1 MSVSDRDRRA
11 LMFLGIAF
19 VLFLLL
25 QTDWILPAPDAT
37 ASTSGSIEAEQ
48 NKLLL
53 AQTQLRQEPLLSA
66 EYRSL
71 RSIEESLEERLL
83 ESETAALAQA
93 EMRERVGELLEGAG
107 ISMRASRFTNV
118 EAEGEDF
125 AQVPLIV
132 DFTCDITRFVNLL
145 ADIANA
151 QDYCRRVKSKCHRPI
166 PRPRPY
172 GWNSPSVDTCRLP
185 ARRNSSRNR
194 GTGVSRWSR
203 TRSFSR

>member
-1 MSVSDRDRRA
+1 MPVSDRDRRA
-11 LMFLGIAF
+11 LLLLGVGF

-25 QTDWILPAPDAT
+25 QTDWILPAPG
-37 ASTSGSIEAEQ
+37 ASASDLGSVEAEQ

-53 AQTQLRQEPLLSA
+53 AQTQVRQEPLLSA

-71 RSIEESLEERLL
+71 KSLEESLEDRLL

-107 ISMRASRFTNV
+107 ISMRASRFANV

-132 DFTCDITRFVNLL
+132 DFTCDVTRFVNLL

-151 QDYCRRVKSKCHRPI
+151 QEILSTREIKVSSANPKTKAVRVELTISGYLPITSTPELIKKSR
-166 PRPRPY
+166 
-172 GWNSPSVDTCRLP
+172 D
-185 ARRNSSRNR
+185 
-194 GTGVSRWSR
+194 
-203 TRSFSR
+203 RS

>member
-1 MSVSDRDRRA
+1 MPVSDRDRRA
-11 LMFLGIAF
+11 LLFLGIAF

-25 QTDWILPAPDAT
+25 QTDWILPAPG
-37 ASTSGSIEAEQ
+37 ASASDLGSVEAEQ

-53 AQTQLRQEPLLSA
+53 AQTQVRQEPLLSA

-71 RSIEESLEERLL
+71 KSLEESLEDRLL

-132 DFTCDITRFVNLL
+132 DFTCDVTRFVNLL

-151 QDYCRRVKSKCHRPI
+151 QEILSTREIKVSSANPKTKAVRVELTISGYLPITSTPELIKKSR
-166 PRPRPY
+166 
-172 GWNSPSVDTCRLP
+172 D
-185 ARRNSSRNR
+185 
-194 GTGVSRWSR
+194 
-203 TRSFSR
+203 RS

>member
-1 MSVSDRDRRA
+1 MPVSDRDRRA

-25 QTDWILPAPDAT
+25 QTDWLLPSPDAT
-37 ASTSGSIEAEQ
+37 ASTSGSIEAER
-48 NKLLL
+48 NNLLL
-53 AQTQLRQEPLLSA
+53 AQAQVRQEPLLSA

-71 RSIEESLEERLL
+71 KSLEESLEDRLL

-93 EMRERVGELLEGAG
+93 EMRERLGELLEGAG
-107 ISMRASRFTNV
+107 ISMRASRFTSV
-118 EAEGEDF
+118 KAEGEDF

-151 QDYCRRVKSKCHRPI
+151 QELLSTREIKVSSANPKTKAVRVELTVSGYLPI
-166 PRPRPY
+166 
-172 GWNSPSVDTCRLP
+172 
-185 ARRNSSRNR
+185 ARTPELVKKPQNR
-194 GTGVSRWSR
+194 S
-203 TRSFSR
+203 

>member
-1 MSVSDRDRRA
+1 MPVSDRDRRA
-11 LMFLGIAF
+11 LLFLGIAF

-25 QTDWILPAPDAT
+25 QTDWILPPPGAA
-37 ASTSGSIEAEQ
+37 ASALGSVEAEQ

-53 AQTQLRQEPLLSA
+53 AQTQVRQEPLLSA

-71 RSIEESLEERLL
+71 KSLEESLEDRLL

-93 EMRERVGELLEGAG
+93 EMRERVGELLEDAG

-132 DFTCDITRFVNLL
+132 DFTCDVTRFVNLL

-151 QDYCRRVKSKCHRPI
+151 QEILSTREIKVSLANPKTKAVRVELTISGYLPITSTPELIKKSR
-166 PRPRPY
+166 
-172 GWNSPSVDTCRLP
+172 D
-185 ARRNSSRNR
+185 
-194 GTGVSRWSR
+194 
-203 TRSFSR
+203 RS

>member
-1 MSVSDRDRRA
+1 MPVSDRDLRA
-11 LMFLGIAF
+11 LLFLGIAF

-25 QTDWILPAPDAT
+25 QTDWILPPPGAAV
-37 ASTSGSIEAEQ
+37 SSLGSVEAEQ

-53 AQTQLRQEPLLSA
+53 AQTQVRQEPLLSA

-71 RSIEESLEERLL
+71 KSLEESLEDRLL

-93 EMRERVGELLEGAG
+93 EMRERVGELLEDAG

-132 DFTCDITRFVNLL
+132 DFTCDVTRFVNLL

-151 QDYCRRVKSKCHRPI
+151 QEILSTREIKVSLANPKTKAVRVELTISGYLPITSTPELIKKSR
-166 PRPRPY
+166 
-172 GWNSPSVDTCRLP
+172 D
-185 ARRNSSRNR
+185 
-194 GTGVSRWSR
+194 
-203 TRSFSR
+203 RS

>member
-1 MSVSDRDRRA
+1 MPVSGRDRRA
-11 LMFLGIAF
+11 LLFLGIAF

-25 QTDWILPAPDAT
+25 QTDWILPPPGAA
-37 ASTSGSIEAEQ
+37 ASALGSVEAEQ

-53 AQTQLRQEPLLSA
+53 AQTQVRQEPLLSA

-71 RSIEESLEERLL
+71 KSLEESLEDRLL

-93 EMRERVGELLEGAG
+93 EMRERVGELLEDAG

-132 DFTCDITRFVNLL
+132 DFTCDVTRFVNLL

-151 QDYCRRVKSKCHRPI
+151 QEILSTREIKVSLANPKTKAVRVELTISGYLPITSTPELIKKSR
-166 PRPRPY
+166 
-172 GWNSPSVDTCRLP
+172 D
-185 ARRNSSRNR
+185 
-194 GTGVSRWSR
+194 
-203 TRSFSR
+203 RS

>member
-1 MSVSDRDRRA
+1 MPVADRDRRA

-25 QTDWILPAPDAT
+25 QTDWILPPQGAT
-37 ASTSGSIEAEQ
+37 ASTTGSIEAEQ

-53 AQTQLRQEPLLSA
+53 AQAQVRQEPLLSA
-66 EYRSL
+66 GYRSL
-71 RSIEESLEERLL
+71 SSLEESLEDRLL

-107 ISMRASRFTNV
+107 ISMRASRFTTV
-118 EAEGEDF
+118 KAEGEDF

-132 DFTCDITRFVNLL
+132 DFTCDVTRFVNLL

-151 QDYCRRVKSKCHRPI
+151 RELLSTREIKVLSANPKTKAVRVQLTVSGYLPI
-166 PRPRPY
+166 
-172 GWNSPSVDTCRLP
+172 
-185 ARRNSSRNR
+185 ARTPELIKKPRNR
-194 GTGVSRWSR
+194 S
-203 TRSFSR
+203 

>member
-1 MSVSDRDRRA
+1 MPVSARDRRA
-11 LMFLGIAF
+11 LLFLGIAF

-25 QTDWILPAPDAT
+25 QTDWILPPPGAV
-37 ASTSGSIEAEQ
+37 ASALGSVEAEQ

-53 AQTQLRQEPLLSA
+53 AQTQVRQEPLLSA

-71 RSIEESLEERLL
+71 KSLEESLEDRLL

-93 EMRERVGELLEGAG
+93 EMRERVGELLEDAG

-132 DFTCDITRFVNLL
+132 DFTCDVTRFVNLL

-151 QDYCRRVKSKCHRPI
+151 QEILSTREIKVSLANPKTKAVRVELTISGYLPITSTPELIKKSR
-166 PRPRPY
+166 
-172 GWNSPSVDTCRLP
+172 D
-185 ARRNSSRNR
+185 
-194 GTGVSRWSR
+194 
-203 TRSFSR
+203 RS

>member
-1 MSVSDRDRRA
+1 MPVSGRNRRA
-11 LMFLGIAF
+11 LLFLGIAF

-25 QTDWILPAPDAT
+25 QTDWILPPPGAA
-37 ASTSGSIEAEQ
+37 ASALGSVEAEQ

-53 AQTQLRQEPLLSA
+53 AQTQVRQEPLLSA

-71 RSIEESLEERLL
+71 KSLEESLEDRLL

-93 EMRERVGELLEGAG
+93 EMRERVGELLEDAG

-132 DFTCDITRFVNLL
+132 DFTCDVTRFVNLL

-151 QDYCRRVKSKCHRPI
+151 QEILSTREIKVSLANPKTKAVRVELTISGYLPITSTPELIKKSR
-166 PRPRPY
+166 
-172 GWNSPSVDTCRLP
+172 D
-185 ARRNSSRNR
+185 
-194 GTGVSRWSR
+194 
-203 TRSFSR
+203 RS

>member
-1 MSVSDRDRRA
+1 MPVSDRDRRA
-11 LMFLGIAF
+11 LLFLGVGF

-25 QTDWILPAPDAT
+25 QTDWILPAPG
-37 ASTSGSIEAEQ
+37 ASASDLGSVEAEQ

-53 AQTQLRQEPLLSA
+53 AQTQVRQEPLLSA

-71 RSIEESLEERLL
+71 KSLEESLEDRLL

-132 DFTCDITRFVNLL
+132 DFTCDVTRFVNLL

-151 QDYCRRVKSKCHRPI
+151 RKLLSTREVKVSSASPKTKAVRMQLTVSGYLPI
-166 PRPRPY
+166 TSTPE
-172 GWNSPSVDTCRLP
+172 LIKK
-185 ARRNSSRNR
+185 SRD
-194 GTGVSRWSR
+194 
-203 TRSFSR
+203 RS

>member
-1 MSVSDRDRRA
+1 MPVSDRDRRA
-11 LMFLGIAF
+11 LLFLGIAF

-25 QTDWILPAPDAT
+25 QTDWILPPPGAAV
-37 ASTSGSIEAEQ
+37 SSLGSVEAEQ

-53 AQTQLRQEPLLSA
+53 AQTQVRQEPLLSA
-66 EYRSL
+66 EYRSSKSL
-71 RSIEESLEERLL
+71 EESLEDRLL

-107 ISMRASRFTNV
+107 ISMRASRFANV

-132 DFTCDITRFVNLL
+132 DFTCDVTRFVNLL

-151 QDYCRRVKSKCHRPI
+151 QEILSTREIKVSLANPKTKAVRVELTISGYLPITSTPELIKKSR
-166 PRPRPY
+166 
-172 GWNSPSVDTCRLP
+172 D
-185 ARRNSSRNR
+185 
-194 GTGVSRWSR
+194 
-203 TRSFSR
+203 RS

>member
-1 MSVSDRDRRA
+1 MPVSDRDRRA

-25 QTDWILPAPDAT
+25 QTDWILPAPNAT
-37 ASTSGSIEAEQ
+37 ASMPGSIEAEQ

-53 AQTQLRQEPLLSA
+53 AQTQVRQEPLLSA

-71 RSIEESLEERLL
+71 RSLEESLEDRLL

-93 EMRERVGELLEGAG
+93 EMRERVGQLLEGAG
-107 ISMRASRFTNV
+107 ISMRASRFTSV
-118 EAEGEDF
+118 KAEGEDF

-151 QDYCRRVKSKCHRPI
+151 QELLSTREIKVSSANPKTKAVRVELTVSGYLPI
-166 PRPRPY
+166 
-172 GWNSPSVDTCRLP
+172 
-185 ARRNSSRNR
+185 ARTPELIEKSRNR
-194 GTGVSRWSR
+194 S
-203 TRSFSR
+203 

>member
-1 MSVSDRDRRA
+1 MPVSDRDRRA
-11 LMFLGIAF
+11 LLFLGIAF

-25 QTDWILPAPDAT
+25 QTDWILPPPGAAV
-37 ASTSGSIEAEQ
+37 SSLGSVEAEQ

-53 AQTQLRQEPLLSA
+53 AQTQVRQEPLLSA

-71 RSIEESLEERLL
+71 KSLEESLEDRLL

-93 EMRERVGELLEGAG
+93 EMRERVGELLEDAG

-132 DFTCDITRFVNLL
+132 DFTCDVTRFVNLL

-151 QDYCRRVKSKCHRPI
+151 QEILSTREIKVSLANPKTKAVRVELTISGYLPITSTPELIKKSR
-166 PRPRPY
+166 
-172 GWNSPSVDTCRLP
+172 D
-185 ARRNSSRNR
+185 
-194 GTGVSRWSR
+194 
-203 TRSFSR
+203 RS

>member
-1 MSVSDRDRRA
+1 MPVSDRDRRA
-11 LMFLGIAF
+11 LLFLGIAF

-25 QTDWILPAPDAT
+25 QTDWILPPPGAA
-37 ASTSGSIEAEQ
+37 ASALGSVEAEQ

-53 AQTQLRQEPLLSA
+53 SQTQVRQEPLLSA

-71 RSIEESLEERLL
+71 KSLEESLEDRLL

-93 EMRERVGELLEGAG
+93 EMRERVGELLEDAG

-125 AQVPLIV
+125 AQMPLIV
-132 DFTCDITRFVNLL
+132 DFTCDVTRFVNLL

-151 QDYCRRVKSKCHRPI
+151 EEILSTREIKVSLANPKTKAVRVELTISGYLPITSTPELIKKSR
-166 PRPRPY
+166 
-172 GWNSPSVDTCRLP
+172 D
-185 ARRNSSRNR
+185 
-194 GTGVSRWSR
+194 
-203 TRSFSR
+203 RS

>member
-1 MSVSDRDRRA
+1 MPVSDRDRRA

-25 QTDWILPAPDAT
+25 QTDWILPAPNAT
-37 ASTSGSIEAEQ
+37 ASMPGSIEAEQ

-53 AQTQLRQEPLLSA
+53 AQTQVRQEPLLSA

-71 RSIEESLEERLL
+71 RSLEESLEDRLL

-93 EMRERVGELLEGAG
+93 EMRERVGQLLEGAG
-107 ISMRASRFTNV
+107 ISMRASRFTSV
-118 EAEGEDF
+118 KAEGEDF

-132 DFTCDITRFVNLL
+132 DFTCDVTRFVNLL

-151 QDYCRRVKSKCHRPI
+151 QELLSTREIKVSSVNPKTKAVRVELTVSGYLPI
-166 PRPRPY
+166 
-172 GWNSPSVDTCRLP
+172 
-185 ARRNSSRNR
+185 ARTPELIEKSRNR
-194 GTGVSRWSR
+194 S
-203 TRSFSR
+203 

>member
-1 MSVSDRDRRA
+1 MPVSARDRRA
-11 LMFLGIAF
+11 LLFLGIAF

-25 QTDWILPAPDAT
+25 QTDWILPPPGAA
-37 ASTSGSIEAEQ
+37 ASALGSVEAEQ

-53 AQTQLRQEPLLSA
+53 AQTQVRQEPLLSA

-71 RSIEESLEERLL
+71 KSLEESLEDRLL

-93 EMRERVGELLEGAG
+93 EMRERVGELLEDAG

-132 DFTCDITRFVNLL
+132 DFTCDVTRFVNLL
-145 ADIANA
+145 ADIAIA
-151 QDYCRRVKSKCHRPI
+151 QEILSTREIKVSLANPKTKAVRVELTISGYLPITSTPELIKKSR
-166 PRPRPY
+166 
-172 GWNSPSVDTCRLP
+172 D
-185 ARRNSSRNR
+185 
-194 GTGVSRWSR
+194 
-203 TRSFSR
+203 RS

>member
-1 MSVSDRDRRA
+1 MPVSGRDRRA
-11 LMFLGIAF
+11 LLFLGIAF

-37 ASTSGSIEAEQ
+37 ASTSGSIEAER

-53 AQTQLRQEPLLSA
+53 AQTQVRQEPLLSA

-71 RSIEESLEERLL
+71 KSLEESLEERLL

-151 QDYCRRVKSKCHRPI
+151 QELLSTREIKVSSANPKTKAVRVELTVSGYLPI
-166 PRPRPY
+166 TRTPELIKKP
-172 GWNSPSVDTCRLP
+172 
-185 ARRNSSRNR
+185 RNR
-194 GTGVSRWSR
+194 S
-203 TRSFSR
+203 

>member
-1 MSVSDRDRRA
+1 MPVSDRDRRA
-11 LMFLGIAF
+11 LLFLGVGF

-25 QTDWILPAPDAT
+25 QTDWILPAPG
-37 ASTSGSIEAEQ
+37 ASASDLGSVEAEQ

-53 AQTQLRQEPLLSA
+53 AQTQVRQEPLLSA

-71 RSIEESLEERLL
+71 KSLEESLEDRLL

-118 EAEGEDF
+118 KAEGEDF

-132 DFTCDITRFVNLL
+132 DFTCDVTRFVNLL

-151 QDYCRRVKSKCHRPI
+151 RKLLSTREVKVSSASPKTKAVRMQLTVSGYLPI
-166 PRPRPY
+166 GRTPE
-172 GWNSPSVDTCRLP
+172 LIKK
-185 ARRNSSRNR
+185 SRD
-194 GTGVSRWSR
+194 
-203 TRSFSR
+203 RS

>member
-1 MSVSDRDRRA
+1 MPVSARDRRA
-11 LMFLGIAF
+11 LLFLGIAF

-25 QTDWILPAPDAT
+25 QTDWILPPPGAA
-37 ASTSGSIEAEQ
+37 ASALGSVEAEQ

-53 AQTQLRQEPLLSA
+53 SQTQVRQEPLLSA

-71 RSIEESLEERLL
+71 KSLEESLEDRLL

-107 ISMRASRFTNV
+107 ISMRASRFANV
-118 EAEGEDF
+118 EADGEDF

-132 DFTCDITRFVNLL
+132 DFTCDVTRFVNLL

-151 QDYCRRVKSKCHRPI
+151 QEILSTREIKVSSANPKTKAVRVELTISGYLPITSTPELIKKSR
-166 PRPRPY
+166 
-172 GWNSPSVDTCRLP
+172 D
-185 ARRNSSRNR
+185 
-194 GTGVSRWSR
+194 
-203 TRSFSR
+203 RS

>member
-1 MSVSDRDRRA
+1 MPVSDRDRRA
-11 LMFLGIAF
+11 LLLLGVGF

-25 QTDWILPAPDAT
+25 QTDWILPAPG
-37 ASTSGSIEAEQ
+37 ASASDLGSVEAEQ

-53 AQTQLRQEPLLSA
+53 AQTQVRQEPLLSA

-71 RSIEESLEERLL
+71 KSLEESLEDRLL

-118 EAEGEDF
+118 KAEGEDF

-132 DFTCDITRFVNLL
+132 DFTCDVTRFVNLL

-151 QDYCRRVKSKCHRPI
+151 QEILSTREVKVSSASPKTKAVRVELTISGYLPI
-166 PRPRPY
+166 TSTPELIKKPQ
-172 GWNSPSVDTCRLP
+172 
-185 ARRNSSRNR
+185 NR
-194 GTGVSRWSR
+194 S
-203 TRSFSR
+203 

>member
-1 MSVSDRDRRA
+1 MPVSDRDRRA

-25 QTDWILPAPDAT
+25 QTDWVLPAPNAT
-37 ASTSGSIEAEQ
+37 ASMPGSIEAEQ

-53 AQTQLRQEPLLSA
+53 AQTQVRQEPLLSA

-71 RSIEESLEERLL
+71 RSLEESLEDRLL

-93 EMRERVGELLEGAG
+93 EMRERVGQLLEGAG
-107 ISMRASRFTNV
+107 ISMRASRFTSV
-118 EAEGEDF
+118 KAEGEDF

-151 QDYCRRVKSKCHRPI
+151 QELLSTREIKVSLANPKTKAVRVELTVSGYLPI
-166 PRPRPY
+166 
-172 GWNSPSVDTCRLP
+172 
-185 ARRNSSRNR
+185 ARTPELIEKSRNR
-194 GTGVSRWSR
+194 S
-203 TRSFSR
+203 

>member
-1 MSVSDRDRRA
+1 MPVSDRDRRA
-11 LMFLGIAF
+11 LLFLGIAF

-25 QTDWILPAPDAT
+25 QTDWILPAPG
-37 ASTSGSIEAEQ
+37 ASASDLGSVESEQ

-53 AQTQLRQEPLLSA
+53 AQTQVRQEPLLSA

-71 RSIEESLEERLL
+71 KSLEESLEDRLL

-107 ISMRASRFTNV
+107 ISMRASRFANV

-132 DFTCDITRFVNLL
+132 DFTCDVTRFVNLL

-151 QDYCRRVKSKCHRPI
+151 QEILSTREIKVSSANPKTKAVRVELTISGYLPITSTPELIKKSR
-166 PRPRPY
+166 
-172 GWNSPSVDTCRLP
+172 D
-185 ARRNSSRNR
+185 
-194 GTGVSRWSR
+194 
-203 TRSFSR
+203 RS

>member
-1 MSVSDRDRRA
+1 MPVSDRDRRA
-11 LMFLGIAF
+11 LLFLGIAF

-25 QTDWILPAPDAT
+25 QTDWILPAPG
-37 ASTSGSIEAEQ
+37 ASASDLGSVEAEQ

-53 AQTQLRQEPLLSA
+53 AQTQVRQEPLLSA

-71 RSIEESLEERLL
+71 KSLEESLEDRLL

-132 DFTCDITRFVNLL
+132 DFTCDVTRFVNLL
-145 ADIANA
+145 ADIVNA
-151 QDYCRRVKSKCHRPI
+151 QEILSTREIKVSSANPKTKAVRVELTISGYLPITSTPELIKKSR
-166 PRPRPY
+166 
-172 GWNSPSVDTCRLP
+172 D
-185 ARRNSSRNR
+185 
-194 GTGVSRWSR
+194 
-203 TRSFSR
+203 RS

>member
-1 MSVSDRDRRA
+1 MPVSDRDRRA

-25 QTDWILPAPDAT
+25 QTDWILPAPNAT
-37 ASTSGSIEAEQ
+37 ASMPGSIEAEQ

-53 AQTQLRQEPLLSA
+53 AQTQVRQEPLLSA

-71 RSIEESLEERLL
+71 RSLEESFEDRLL

-93 EMRERVGELLEGAG
+93 EMRERVGQLLEGAG

-118 EAEGEDF
+118 KAEGEDF

-151 QDYCRRVKSKCHRPI
+151 QELLSTREIKVSSANPKTKAVRVELTVSGYLPI
-166 PRPRPY
+166 
-172 GWNSPSVDTCRLP
+172 
-185 ARRNSSRNR
+185 ARTPELIEKSRNR
-194 GTGVSRWSR
+194 S
-203 TRSFSR
+203 